1 MEIKY
6 YTYSNLLK
14 MGFTKK
20 LIEEHL
26 HEPLLKDNPH
36 YRMGPKMKLYL
47 AKDVEKFMKTDIFLN
62 YQESRKNRVN
72 APIKNASKRR
82 EENYRYID
90 DEISQITVK
99 RVPLDELERLT
110 IEAKVDWL
118 LWTRDDFYGFDD
130 LSDETLARWM
140 INYIRHNLTNYDEIL
155 DNIKGK
161 FGVEEAYIKYKKI
174 LMLKIKEVYPELFI
188 ETKEQ

>member
-72 APIKNASKRR
+72 AAIKNANKRR

-110 IEAKVDWL
+110 IEAKVDWI

>member
-72 APIKNASKRR
+72 AAIKNANKRR
-82 EENYRYID
+82 KENYRYID

-110 IEAKVDWL
+110 IEAKVDWI

>member
-6 YTYSNLLK
+6 YTYSNLSK

-72 APIKNASKRR
+72 AAIKNANKRR

-90 DEISQITVK
+90 DEISKIIVK
-99 RVPLDELERLT
+99 RVSLDELERLT
-110 IEAKVDWL
+110 LEAKLDWL

>member
-47 AKDVEKFMKTDIFLN
+47 AKNVKKFMKTDIFLN

-72 APIKNASKRR
+72 AAIKNSSKRR

-99 RVPLDELERLT
+99 RVSLDVLERLT
-110 IEAKVDWL
+110 LEAKSNWL

>member
-6 YTYSNLLK
+6 YTYSNLSK

-72 APIKNASKRR
+72 AAINNANKRR
-82 EENYRYID
+82 EENHRYID
-90 DEISQITVK
+90 DEISKIIVK
-99 RVPLDELERLT
+99 RVSLDELERLT
-110 IEAKVDWL
+110 LEAKLDWL

>member
-6 YTYSNLLK
+6 YTYSNLSK

-62 YQESRKNRVN
+62 YQESIKNRVN
-72 APIKNASKRR
+72 AAIKNANKRR

-90 DEISQITVK
+90 DEISKIIVK
-99 RVPLDELERLT
+99 RVSLDELERLT
-110 IEAKVDWL
+110 LEAKLDWL

-140 INYIRHNLTNYDEIL
+140 INYIRHNLTNYDKIL

>member
-72 APIKNASKRR
+72 AAIKNANKRR

-90 DEISQITVK
+90 DEISKIIVK

-110 IEAKVDWL
+110 LEAKLDWL

-140 INYIRHNLTNYDEIL
+140 INYIRHNLTNYDKIL

>member
-6 YTYSNLLK
+6 YTYSNLSK

-62 YQESRKNRVN
+62 YQESIKNRVN
-72 APIKNASKRR
+72 AAIKNANKRR

-90 DEISQITVK
+90 DEISKIIVK

-110 IEAKVDWL
+110 LEAKLDWL

>member
-47 AKDVEKFMKTDIFLN
+47 AKDVKKFMKTDIFLN

-72 APIKNASKRR
+72 AAIKNANKRR

-90 DEISQITVK
+90 DEISKIIVK
-99 RVPLDELERLT
+99 RVSLDELERLT
-110 IEAKVDWL
+110 LEAKLDWL

>member
-6 YTYSNLLK
+6 YTYSNLSK

-72 APIKNASKRR
+72 AAIKNANKRR
-82 EENYRYID
+82 KENYRYID

-110 IEAKVDWL
+110 IEAKVDWI

>member
-6 YTYSNLLK
+6 YTYSNLSK

-62 YQESRKNRVN
+62 YQESIKNRVN
-72 APIKNASKRR
+72 AAIKNANKRR

-90 DEISQITVK
+90 DEISKIIVK
-99 RVPLDELERLT
+99 RVSLDELERLT
-110 IEAKVDWL
+110 LEAKLDWL

>member
-72 APIKNASKRR
+72 AAIKNANKRR

-90 DEISQITVK
+90 DEISKIIVK
-99 RVPLDELERLT
+99 RVSLDELERLT
-110 IEAKVDWL
+110 LEAKLDWL

>member
-72 APIKNASKRR
+72 AAIKNSSKRR

-110 IEAKVDWL
+110 IEAKVDWI

>member
-6 YTYSNLLK
+6 YTYSNLSK

>member
-72 APIKNASKRR
+72 AAIKNANKRR

-90 DEISQITVK
+90 DEISKIIVK
-99 RVPLDELERLT
+99 RVSLDELERLT
-110 IEAKVDWL
+110 LEAKVDWI

>member
-6 YTYSNLLK
+6 YTYSNLSK

-72 APIKNASKRR
+72 AAIKNASKRR

-90 DEISQITVK
+90 DEISKIIVK
-99 RVPLDELERLT
+99 RVSLDELERLT
-110 IEAKVDWL
+110 LEAKLDWL

>member
-72 APIKNASKRR
+72 AAIKNANKRR

-90 DEISQITVK
+90 DKISQITVK

-110 IEAKVDWL
+110 IEAKVDWI

>member
-6 YTYSNLLK
+6 YTYSNLSK

-72 APIKNASKRR
+72 AAINNANKRR
-82 EENYRYID
+82 EENHRYID
-90 DEISQITVK
+90 DEISKITVK
-99 RVPLDELERLT
+99 RVSLDELERLT

-118 LWTRDDFYGFDD
+118 LCTRDDFYGFDD
-130 LSDETLARWM
+130 LSDETLSRWM